1 LKGEGKL
8 HLRIPPDSEVEAIRK
23 AATKTVVEYPLIGGK
38 YHHVDNEVFDD
49 KKWWKDI
56 LDVSITGWDDLFDK
70 NEKPIPVTAENK
82 VLLMN
87 KVLEVIEAYAT
98 GMGILRKTK
107 AEKIK
112 AAEKN

>member
-1 LKGEGKL
+1 
-8 HLRIPPDSEVEAIRK
+8 
-23 AATKTVVEYPLIGGK
+23 
-38 YHHVDNEVFDD
+38 
-49 KKWWKDI
+49 
-56 LDVSITGWDDLFDK
+56 
-70 NEKPIPVTAENK
+70 
-82 VLLMN
+82 MN